1 MASFNRPFNTTDRAP
16 PCRAE
21 GGQSS
26 PPFTHATPGRQS
38 TAPTPLDPVHAF
50 LDERLL
56 PVASSSPKG
65 LGAASYCAPPPGE
78 RKSSRFVRFVRS
90 KGHRGG
96 PSGSRLGGLVA
107 DVCDSANNVATAAP
121 PGGGHGSLIREGRM
135 SRSLRLAAV
144 AALGMAASFALPA
157 GALVVRL
164 GYSWRLH
171 RECHGRGGLCRG
183 SDRLWRSIGT
193 VRGSRC
199 AQRGRPGSRRS
210 GPGRCGRSR
219 VGSLCR

>member
-157 GALVVRL
+157 GALASCL
-164 GYSWRLH
+164 
-171 RECHGRGGLCRG
+171 
-183 SDRLWRSIGT
+183 
-193 VRGSRC
+193 
-199 AQRGRPGSRRS
+199 ARRS
-210 GPGRCGRSR
+210 SATSQSRPPARSR
-219 VGSLCR
+219 SKTPARSAGTCWWANWQALRRAPDGPSQAGPCPIRPRR